1 MDDSLALDSEPS
13 HAVIAHSSPP
23 LPSSPSNAPFNLVGL
38 PYELQRK
45 IILDAW
51 YAAIQL
57 GDTSDWLAMLGVKAF
72 ECIVA
77 PDHWAVSESL
87 SVQVTRLMRMCLGA
101 ETLGS

>member
-45 IILDAW
+45 IVFKAW
-51 YAAIQL
+51 NTAIQL
-57 GDTSDWLAMLGVKAF
+57 DDTSDRRAMLGV
-72 ECIVA
+72 
-77 PDHWAVSESL
+77 
-87 SVQVTRLMRMCLGA
+87 T
-101 ETLGS
+101 